1 MAETFTKGLGICP
14 VLETGQEIIGKTEQ
28 VRFAPTVPAD
38 PPLKPKVQDVMEVDI
53 RKEGGENR
61 ALRRSD
67 LCGMDQSS
75 LHEAR
80 PSPPAN
86 QAKCPVVSDPLSQK
100 LQQPLVIS
108 RFA

>member
-1 MAETFTKGLGICP
+1 MAETFTTGLGICP

-38 PPLKPKVQDVMEVDI
+38 PPLQPKVQDVMEGDM

-67 LCGMDQSS
+67 LCGLDQS
-75 LHEAR
+75 LFHDAR
-80 PSPPAN
+80 LENPEN
-86 QAKCPVVSDPLSQK
+86 TAKGPGGSEQMPQNVE
-100 LQQPLVIS
+100 
-108 RFA
+108 R